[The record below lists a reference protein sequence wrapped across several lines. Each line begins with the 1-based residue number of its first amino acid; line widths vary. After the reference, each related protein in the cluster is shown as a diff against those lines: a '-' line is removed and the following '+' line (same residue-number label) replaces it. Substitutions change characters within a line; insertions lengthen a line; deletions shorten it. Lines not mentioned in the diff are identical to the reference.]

1 MAMKGSTFLYAYALT
16 TVLITSA
23 SLGAHEYEIGF
34 FALVLGMFAIFI
46 FYNYNHPALQKWV
59 EKYF

>member
-1 MAMKGSTFLYAYALT
+1 MNSRVPLYIYATLTVILVSTSF
-16 TVLITSA
+16 
-23 SLGAHEYEIGF
+23 GAHQYGIGF